1 MFILKLIEWF
11 GREKKSG
18 VSMIADDALFGI
30 FVGLLLLAVFVIDK
44 VI

>member
-18 VSMIADDALFGI
+18 VSMVEDDALFGI
-30 FVGLLLLAVFVIDK
+30 FVCLMLLLIFIADK